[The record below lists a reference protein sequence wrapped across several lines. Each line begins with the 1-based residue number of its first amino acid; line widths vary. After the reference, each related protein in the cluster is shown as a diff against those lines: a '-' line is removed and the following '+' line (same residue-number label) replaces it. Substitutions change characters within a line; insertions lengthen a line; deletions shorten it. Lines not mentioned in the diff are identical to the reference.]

1 MNKLHGFN
9 FFVNNCEVI
18 LVKKKL
24 LKYLLNGEINTN
36 FNIWFE
42 NKANQVTCNILY
54 MYLYIEDVW
63 FDREA
68 QKAAQCYTE
77 AKAGLQTEAFL
88 TQSLLQTDE
97 LNPRVLEVLYYLKVR
112 AFTALQCL

>member
-1 MNKLHGFN
+1 
-9 FFVNNCEVI
+9 
-18 LVKKKL
+18 
-24 LKYLLNGEINTN
+24 
-36 FNIWFE
+36 
-42 NKANQVTCNILY
+42 
-54 MYLYIEDVW
+54 MYQYIEDVW

-112 AFTALQCL
+112 AFTASYYCIGVFDVIIAPVYLMF